1 MPSAFPR
8 SLILISIGL
17 LACASCGTST
27 STPSTAKTVPSPIQ
41 LTAEEYAKL
50 FSGSAAIRKLASP
63 EGAPVRAVRIEVIE
77 DGKVLTSMTATTG
90 DAKTLT
96 KIIAVVGTEGD
107 SHLSR
112 VYLEHA
118 SGSALSSSTAW
129 FSKPLNFSS
138 KDIQTAPQPILPGRT
153 ILLSGHQI
161 EPPAA
166 GGSMNLPTGQQA
178 PCRIELVVE

>member
-1 MPSAFPR
+1 MP
-8 SLILISIGL
+8 
-17 LACASCGTST
+17 
-27 STPSTAKTVPSPIQ
+27 TPVQ

-50 FSGSAAIRKLASP
+50 FGGSAAIRKLASP
-63 EGAPVRAVRIEVIE
+63 EGAPVRAVRIEFIE
-77 DGKVLTSMTATTG
+77 DNKVLTSMTATAG

-96 KIIAVVGTEGD
+96 KIIAVVGTEEK
-107 SHLSR
+107 SHMTRL
-112 VYLEHA
+112 YLEHT

-138 KDIQTAPQPILPGRT
+138 KDIQTEAQPIRPGRT

-161 EPPAA
+161 EVPAE
-166 GGSMNLPTGQQA
+166 GGSAHLSTGQQA